1 MKVFIVG
8 GTGLLGSAA
17 AKELVARGHEVVSLS
32 LPPLPE
38 GAVFPPQMKIEYGN
52 YLELS
57 DEDFRAY
64 FRGCDA
70 FVFAAGVDERVE
82 AAPPVYELYRKYNI
96 APTERLLRLA
106 KECGVKRTAICGSYF
121 AYFAG
126 LRPEWALDR
135 DHPYIRSRTE
145 QEKLALSFADEN
157 FSVAVL
163 ELPYIFGAQP
173 GRKPVWVFLVEMLRK
188 MKPVTFWCRG
198 GTAMITV
205 RQAGQAIAGAL
216 ERNRGGQCYPLGYY
230 NMTWRE
236 MLKIFHE
243 YMGRPRKKIVTVP
256 DWMFAVAVRFMK
268 KRQQKRGSEGG
279 LDLPKF
285 VKLQCS
291 EQFIDKALGCV
302 PLGVEPDDIRGAIGE
317 SVRLSADILDRKTGK
332 ILEMKGN

>member
-106 KECGVKRTAICGSYF
+106 KECGVKRAAICGSYF

-126 LRPEWALDR
+126 SAPNGRWTEIIPISAAG
-135 DHPYIRSRTE
+135 RSRRN
-145 QEKLALSFADEN
+145 SR
-157 FSVAVL
+157 SP
-163 ELPYIFGAQP
+163 LP
-173 GRKPVWVFLVEMLRK
+173 
-188 MKPVTFWCRG
+188 T
-198 GTAMITV
+198 
-205 RQAGQAIAGAL
+205 
-216 ERNRGGQCYPLGYY
+216 
-230 NMTWRE
+230 
-236 MLKIFHE
+236 KIFPSRCWSSRIFSARSRAE
-243 YMGRPRKKIVTVP
+243 NPY
-256 DWMFAVAVRFMK
+256 
-268 KRQQKRGSEGG
+268 GSFSW
-279 LDLPKF
+279 K
-285 VKLQCS
+285 CS
-291 EQFIDKALGCV
+291 AK
-302 PLGVEPDDIRGAIGE
+302 
-317 SVRLSADILDRKTGK
+317 
-332 ILEMKGN
+332 

>member
-1 MKVFIVG
+1 MRVFIVG
-8 GTGLLGSAA
+8 GTGLLGSSA

-38 GAVFPPQMKIEYGN
+38 GAVFSPQMKIEYGN

-82 AAPPVYELYRKYNI
+82 AAPPVYELYWKYNI

-106 KECGVKRTAICGSYF
+106 KECGVKRAAICGSYF

-126 LRPEWALDR
+126 SLPEWALDR

-256 DWMFAVAVRFMK
+256 DWMFAIAVRFMK
-268 KRQQKRGSEGG
+268 KRQQKRGIEGG

>member
-106 KECGVKRTAICGSYF
+106 KECGVKRAAICGSYF
-121 AYFAG
+121 ALFRR

-145 QEKLALSFADEN
+145 QEKLALSFADEK
-157 FSVAVL
+157 FFRRGV
-163 ELPYIFGAQP
+163 GAPVYFRRAAGPKTRMGLSRGNAPQNEIRHLLVP
-173 GRKPVWVFLVEMLRK
+173 GRDGHDHRAA
-188 MKPVTFWCRG
+188 G
-198 GTAMITV
+198 GTGDCGGIGTQSPADSAIRSGIT
-205 RQAGQAIAGAL
+205 
-216 ERNRGGQCYPLGYY
+216 
-230 NMTWRE
+230 T
-236 MLKIFHE
+236 
-243 YMGRPRKKIVTVP
+243 
-256 DWMFAVAVRFMK
+256 
-268 KRQQKRGSEGG
+268 
-279 LDLPKF
+279 
-285 VKLQCS
+285 
-291 EQFIDKALGCV
+291 
-302 PLGVEPDDIRGAIGE
+302 
-317 SVRLSADILDRKTGK
+317 
-332 ILEMKGN
+332 